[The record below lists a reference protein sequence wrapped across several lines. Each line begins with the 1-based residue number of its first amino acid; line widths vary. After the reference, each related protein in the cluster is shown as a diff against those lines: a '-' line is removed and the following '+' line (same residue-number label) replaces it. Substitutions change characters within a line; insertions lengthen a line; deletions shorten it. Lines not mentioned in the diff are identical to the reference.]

1 MVPLQGLRY
10 LRLPRSGHYHGFG
23 LVTCAGDHPARWGRT
38 PELSAVG
45 HDHAA
50 GGIGQPNFPRHVA
63 VAGRRDRVRD
73 VRGSRIDQ
81 GWRHR
86 RSPYRRNRVSGERFE
101 SQRPMSVAADPLEP
115 RVLLRRMFDAAIASA
130 QPSLCVPPHL
140 PAPPR
145 GRFIVIGAGKAS
157 AAMARAVEESWSGP
171 LSGLVVTRYGY
182 AVPCERIDIVE
193 AAHPVPDAA
202 GMHAAQRMLEKVV
215 GLTEDDL
222 VLCLIS
228 GGGSAL
234 LPLPAAGLTLDL
246 KQAVSRALLASGA
259 TISEMNC
266 VRRHLSA
273 IKGGRLAA
281 ACHPARVLTLL
292 ISDVPGDR
300 PIDIASGPTAADPTT
315 CNDALAIARRYG
327 IELPPPPAETPE
339 SGRGASGNPARPA
352 LAHSTVRMIATP
364 QMALEAAARVARAAG
379 IAPSIPADPAAG
391 AARDVGKVLAGIAL
405 QVAERNQPFQAPCI
419 LLSGGE
425 TTVTVR
431 GNGRG
436 GRNVEYLLSLAIAL
450 EGHVRIHALAGD
462 TDGVDGQEEIA
473 GPDLGPDSLDRARRL
488 GLNPQHMLGNNDAHS
503 FFSALDDSVITGPT
517 LTNVNDFRAILI
529 E

>member
-1 MVPLQGLRY
+1 M
-10 LRLPRSGHYHGFG
+10 
-23 LVTCAGDHPARWGRT
+23 
-38 PELSAVG
+38 SA
-45 HDHAA
+45 
-50 GGIGQPNFPRHVA
+50 
-63 VAGRRDRVRD
+63 
-73 VRGSRIDQ
+73 
-81 GWRHR
+81 
-86 RSPYRRNRVSGERFE
+86 
-101 SQRPMSVAADPLEP
+101 AADPLEP

-130 QPSLCVPPHL
+130 QPALCVPPHL
-140 PAPPR
+140 PAAPR

-182 AVPCERIDIVE
+182 GVPCERIEIVE

-202 GMHAAQRMLEKVV
+202 GMHAAQRMLEKVG

-300 PIDIASGPTAADPTT
+300 PIDIASGPTVADPTT
-315 CNDALAIARRYG
+315 CNDALAIVRRYG
-327 IELPPPPAETPE
+327 IELPSPARDILE
-339 SGRGASGNPARPA
+339 SGRGESVKPGDPRLAR
-352 LAHSTVRMIATP
+352 STVRMIATP

-379 IAPSIPADPAAG
+379 IEPYILGDAIEG
-391 AARDVGKVLAGIAL
+391 EARDVGKVFAGVAL
-405 QVAERNQPFQAPCI
+405 QAAERDQPFAAPCV

-431 GNGRG
+431 GSGRG

-450 EGHVRIHALAGD
+450 EGHPRIHALAGD

-473 GPDLGPDSLDRARRL
+473 GGCIGPDSLARAWAL
-488 GLNPQHMLGNNDAHS
+488 GLRPKDMLGNNDGHG
-503 FFSALDDSVITGPT
+503 FFSALGDSVITGPT

-529 E
+529 QSRN